1 MTMAMT
7 EMTGPLAQHPHP
19 APDRAAPF
27 NALAFLI
34 GVTIYGF

>member
-1 MTMAMT
+1 VL
-7 EMTGPLAQHPHP
+7 LAWLEFMVAIPTLLNL
-19 APDRAAPF
+19 F

>member
-1 MTMAMT
+1 MTMTMAEMT
-7 EMTGPLAQHPHP
+7 EPLAPSTPTPRQIV
-19 APDRAAPF
+19 APF